1 MDMEQF
7 PNYHP
12 MIVHFPIVLLVL
24 AVLMQLVSFGVK
36 NKGFHY
42 TILVFTVLGYAS
54 AYLAAAW
61 RHPQIEREMVSAAAQ
76 LIYDEHQWYARWS
89 VYLGGAGAVLK
100 GVELY
105 FRQRLFLVLLTALA
119 LTGAAV
125 AVGISGHHDAEL
137 VHIHGIGPKG
147 EFLKKI
153 PANSSQAVVHTNP
166 NAVENDTTPKSIK
179 AMTVGKIGAVTV
191 TIQYS
196 SPKVRRRAIWGE
208 LVPFEKVWVTGA
220 NNATSVEFD
229 GAVEVAGTV
238 IPAGKYAFFTIPG
251 KETWTLILN
260 KNWEQHLADKYDL
273 KDDVVRT
280 EVKPEHNPH
289 TERLQYFVEQPMGDA
304 PDGGISI
311 AWETLKIRMAVK
323 VKF

>member
-1 MDMEQF
+1 
-7 PNYHP
+7 
-12 MIVHFPIVLLVL
+12 MIVHFPIVLLLL
-24 AVLMQLVSFGVK
+24 AAVMQLAGFFVK

-42 TILVFTVLGYAS
+42 TILAFAVLGYAS
-54 AYLAAAW
+54 AYFAAAW
-61 RHPQIEREMVSAAAQ
+61 RHPQIEREAVSAAVLA
-76 LIYDEHQWYARWS
+76 IFDEHQLYSRWS

-105 FRQRLFLVLLTALA
+105 FRQRFILVALTALA
-119 LTGAAV
+119 LLGAAAAV
-125 AVGISGHHDAEL
+125 AISGHHGAEL
-137 VHIHGIGPKG
+137 VHKHGIGPKG
-147 EFLKKI
+147 EFLKKK
-153 PANSSQAVVHTNP
+153 PVGAAQAVVYDNP

-179 AMTVGKIGAVTV
+179 AMTVGKIGAATA

-196 SPKVRRRAIWGE
+196 SPKVRGRAIWGD

-220 NNATSVEFD
+220 NNATSIEFD
-229 GAVEVAGTV
+229 RAVEVAGTV

-260 KNWEQHLADKYDL
+260 KNWEQHLADEYDP

-280 EVKPEHNPH
+280 EVKPEPTPH
-289 TERLQYFVEQPMGDA
+289 TERLQYFVEQPLGDA
-304 PDGGISI
+304 ADGGVSM

-323 VKF
+323 VKS